1 MSPGAQAGVEDGYRD
16 YLEELSA
23 ARPPAI
29 ENLIVLRSTDSTNQ
43 VARRIADEAAADGA
57 AAVRSWIVAYEQT
70 RGRGRQGRSWM
81 SPAGQ
86 GVYATLL
93 VPQVEEELL
102 PALPL
107 AVGLG
112 ICAALDP
119 LVGAGCKLKWPNDVL
134 VGGLKIAGLLIE
146 SLRRGEGA
154 PAVLIGIGVNH
165 GQATDQLPSGRATS
179 LRLAAAAAPSL
190 AACTWRVAVAVEQE
204 LERPGGQSDLV
215 ARYAARSA
223 HAPGDRLRC
232 QIGHDLVE
240 GDFAGFDGRGFLR
253 LRTAAGERLVSG
265 GEVID
270 G

>member
-1 MSPGAQAGVEDGYRD
+1 MEDAYRA
-16 YLEELSA
+16 YLEELTA

-29 ENLIVLRSTDSTNQ
+29 ENLIVLRTTDSTNL
-43 VARRIADEAAADGA
+43 VARRLAAEAAADGA
-57 AAVRSWIVAYEQT
+57 DPVRSWIVAFEQT

-93 VPQVEEELL
+93 LPEVAGELL

-119 LVGAGCKLKWPNDVL
+119 LVGGECKLKWPNDVF
-134 VGGLKIAGLLIE
+134 VGGRKIAGLLIE
-146 SLRRGEGA
+146 CLRRGEGA
-154 PAVLIGIGVNH
+154 AAVLIGIGVNH
-165 GQATDQLPSGRATS
+165 GQAADQLPSDRATS

-190 AACTWRVAVAVEQE
+190 AACTWRLAVAVEEE
-204 LERPGGQSDLV
+204 LERAGGRPALV